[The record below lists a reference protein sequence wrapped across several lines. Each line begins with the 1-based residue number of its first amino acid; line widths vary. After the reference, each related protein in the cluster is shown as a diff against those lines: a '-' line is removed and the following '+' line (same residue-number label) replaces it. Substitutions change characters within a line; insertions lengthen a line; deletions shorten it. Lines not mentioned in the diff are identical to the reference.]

1 MCDGIRQ
8 VKWNTN
14 ICFLFLY
21 LAHFSHRSAINSD
34 CVLIQFMAK
43 PVEVFYVGIRL
54 DKCMYQTFIPIRL
67 LIFNYIL
74 VSRFPKTQ
82 EAISTF
88 FSSENYL
95 GRTLHLCIPEFSMSN
110 EKKKDKIKL
119 KMSLKRLQE
128 MIYTYFY
135 SA

>member
-1 MCDGIRQ
+1 
-8 VKWNTN
+8 
-14 ICFLFLY
+14 
-21 LAHFSHRSAINSD
+21 
-34 CVLIQFMAK
+34 
-43 PVEVFYVGIRL
+43 
-54 DKCMYQTFIPIRL
+54 MYQTFIPIRL

-74 VSRFPKTQ
+74 VSWFPKIQ
-82 EAISTF
+82 KAISTF

-95 GRTLHLCIPEFSMSN
+95 GRTLHLGIPEFSMSN
-110 EKKKDKIKL
+110 EKKKKDKIKL